1 MVRATG
7 KGVVR
12 DLLNK
17 LAKYLGEGT
26 SRKAA
31 EGNFRRFSFFRCTQR
46 PPSVD
51 LTTPNASAES

>member
-31 EGNFRRFSFFRCTQR
+31 EGNFRRFSFFAARALT
-46 PPSVD
+46 VD
-51 LTTPNASAES
+51 RSPDAACSAEY